1 MNLKDYIRNVN
12 DFPKPGVVFRD
23 ITPLLNDPKA
33 SSYCLDKL
41 LEMLGDEKIDK
52 VVGIESRG
60 FFFATLL
67 AAKLGVGFVPIRKP
81 GKLPYK
87 TLKEPYSLEYGM
99 DVLEVHEDAVHKGE
113 RVLMHDDVLATG
125 GTARA
130 ACQLIENMGG
140 IVVQCNFLLE
150 INDLN
155 GCHKLMKYPVRSLMK
170 Y

>member
-1 MNLKDYIRNVN
+1 MNLTDYIRNVS
-12 DFPKPGVVFRD
+12 DFPVQGVMFRD
-23 ITPLLNDPKA
+23 ITPLLNNAKD
-33 SSYCLDKL
+33 SLYCLDRL
-41 LEMLGDEKIDK
+41 VEMLEGGKVDK

-60 FFFATLL
+60 FFFGILL
-67 AAKLGVGFVPIRKP
+67 AQRLGVGFVPIRKP

-99 DVLEVHEDAVHKGE
+99 DVLEVHEDAIEKGE

-130 ACQLIENMGG
+130 ACKLIENMGG
-140 IVVQCNFLLE
+140 IVTQCNFLLE
-150 INDLN
+150 IKDLK
-155 GCHKLMKYPVRSLMK
+155 GRDKIKTYPTRSLLE

>member
-1 MNLKDYIRNVN
+1 MKLTDFIRNVN
-12 DFPKPGVVFRD
+12 DFPKPGVMFRD
-23 ITPLLNDPKA
+23 ITPLLNNA
-33 SSYCLDKL
+33 EATLYCVDQL
-41 LEMLGDEKIDK
+41 LEMLGDKKVDK

-60 FFFATLL
+60 FFFGILL
-67 AAKLGVGFVPIRKP
+67 AERLGVGFVPMRKP

-99 DVLEVHEDAVHKGE
+99 DVLEVHEDAIQKGE

-130 ACQLIENMGG
+130 ACALIESMGG
-140 IVVQCNFLLE
+140 IVTQCNFLLE
-150 INDLN
+150 IEDLK
-155 GCHKLMKYPVRSLMK
+155 GRGKLTSYPLRSLLK